1 MIAVISVPLAIP
13 VDLLIVS
20 FFGYLP
26 LSDHFGG
33 QVRVVVLYGVAETE
47 GELECLLLQLIV
59 LLLMNK
65 LMAVSNGMR

>member
-20 FFGYLP
+20 FLP

-33 QVRVVVLYGVAETE
+33 QVQVVVLYGVAETE
-47 GELECLLLQLIV
+47 GKLECLLLLLIV

-65 LMAVSNGMR
+65 LRAVSNGMR